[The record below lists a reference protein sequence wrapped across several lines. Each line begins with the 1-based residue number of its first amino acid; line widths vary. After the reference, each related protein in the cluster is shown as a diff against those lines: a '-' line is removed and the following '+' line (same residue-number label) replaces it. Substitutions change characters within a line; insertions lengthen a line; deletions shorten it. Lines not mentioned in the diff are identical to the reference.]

1 MQKNPSSMGFH
12 TILMHDV
19 YIVVHTIVYQK
30 VRHIISML
38 GVHGAY
44 VNSSIMDEGV
54 LVKSKPLQSW
64 AAMPL
69 QCIPT

>member
-1 MQKNPSSMGFH
+1 MGFH

-38 GVHGAY
+38 GAHGTY

-54 LVKSKPLQSW
+54 LVKSKPLQS
-64 AAMPL
+64 
-69 QCIPT
+69 